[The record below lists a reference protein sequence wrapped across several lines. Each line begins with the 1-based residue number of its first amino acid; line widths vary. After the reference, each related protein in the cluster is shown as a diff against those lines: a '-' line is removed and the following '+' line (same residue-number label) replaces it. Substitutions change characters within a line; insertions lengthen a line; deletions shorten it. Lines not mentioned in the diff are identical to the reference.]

1 LANTSLCFIHASF
14 LQKAKYFLKTN
25 LGLSEEEYSHCR
37 LHPIYGTGQGSTNS
51 VIWVLISSRRF
62 DAHAATAYGATFS
75 SPDRSLQLQIF
86 MIGFVDDSNAC
97 VNDFHN
103 TDQSPNTLLARAQ
116 ADAQQ
121 WNDLLCCSGGALEIP
136 KCPYHLAHYGFTA
149 AGAPVLKAMPAAHT
163 PVSIQESFTQQSTPL
178 KYLSPYTARK
188 PL

>member
-1 LANTSLCFIHASF
+1 
-14 LQKAKYFLKTN
+14 
-25 LGLSEEEYSHCR
+25 
-37 LHPIYGTGQGSTNS
+37 
-51 VIWVLISSRRF
+51 
-62 DAHAATAYGATFS
+62 
-75 SPDRSLQLQIF
+75 

-103 TDQSPNTLLARAQ
+103 IDQSPSTLLARAQ

-149 AGAPVLKAMPAAHT
+149 AGAPVPRAMPAAQT
-163 PVSIQESFTQQSTPL
+163 QVSIQEPFTQQPTPL

-188 PL
+188 TFGCYKSPSNNYKASLRHVTEIATQKPKRLKTVT